1 MAKTEGLGANDASRC
16 ALSWCSSLSTS
27 DQDKNKHG
35 HNKHGHD
42 EEGRDSRVIGFVRSN
57 VVFHES

>member
-1 MAKTEGLGANDASRC
+1 MRMPTIRPANEAYR
-16 ALSWCSSLSTS
+16 CSSLSMS

-35 HNKHGHD
+35 HNKHEHD
-42 EEGRDSRVIGFVRSN
+42 EDGSDSLVISFVRSN